1 MAGGQMPD
9 ISHQPPIGD
18 GGEKRGA
25 RRTSAAWGPVIV
37 IGALVLL
44 AALNELLAGM
54 VAGGRLSGYTL
65 RILLQVGISI
75 TMAVS
80 LNLINGIAGQFS
92 LGHAGFMAVGAY
104 SGAAMTMALGP
115 RLAPAGL
122 GPDTPGGGMLLLG
135 VAMLAGGTVA
145 AAAGVVVGLPSLRL
159 RGDYLAIVTLGFGEI
174 IRVILLN
181 IPAVGGAQ
189 GLTGIPPLTNF
200 FWVAVAAVG
209 VIALSRNLVHST
221 HGLAFLSVR
230 EDEIAAAAM
239 GVNTTRV
246 KVLAFVIGAFF
257 AGVGGA
263 LFAHLQ
269 QYIQP
274 RDFDF
279 MRSVEFVVMVV
290 LGGTG
295 SITGSTLAAVVLTCL
310 PEVLRPVA
318 QYRLVIYSLLLIVMM
333 LTRPQGIFGA
343 REISLRGLF
352 PKRRRGEAVER
363 GVE

>member
-1 MAGGQMPD
+1 MGSRETPD
-9 ISHQPPIGD
+9 VQPPVSDASGS
-18 GGEKRGA
+18 EKTGRPRKVG
-25 RRTSAAWGPVIV
+25 AWGPALA
-37 IGALVLL
+37 IGVLVLL
-44 AALNELLAGM
+44 GLLNELFAGM

-65 RILLQVGISI
+65 RILLLVGINI

-104 SGAAMTMALGP
+104 SGAALTMALGP
-115 RLAPAGL
+115 RLAASGL
-122 GPDTPGGGMLLLG
+122 GPDSPAGGMLLLG
-135 VAMLAGGTVA
+135 EAMLVGGVVA
-145 AAAGVVVGLPSLRL
+145 AIAGVVVGLPSLRL

-200 FWVAVAAVG
+200 FWVALAAVG

-295 SITGSTLAAVVLTCL
+295 SITGATLAAVVLTWL

-318 QYRLVIYSLLLIVMM
+318 QYRLVIYSLLLILMM

-352 PKRRRGEAVER
+352 PRRRRGEAVER

>member
-1 MAGGQMPD
+1 MV
-9 ISHQPPIGD
+9 
-18 GGEKRGA
+18 GEGRPKVEEG
-25 RRTSAAWGPVIV
+25 SADAPVASPLPSPLYRFLFVLGV
-37 IGALVLL
+37 IVLL
-44 AALNELLAGM
+44 AVLNELLARL
-54 VAGGRLSGYTL
+54 VAGGQMSGYTL
-65 RILLQVGISI
+65 RVLLLIGINV

-104 SGAAMTMALGP
+104 SSAALTMALGS
-115 RLAPAGL
+115 RLAGTPLAPDAPA
-122 GPDTPGGGMLLLG
+122 GGMLLLG
-135 VAMLAGGTVA
+135 AGMLVAGMAAALAGVI
-145 AAAGVVVGLPSLRL
+145 VGMPSLRL

-189 GLTGIPPLTNF
+189 GLTGIPALTSF
-200 FWVAVAAVG
+200 FWVFLAAAA
-209 VIALSRNLVHST
+209 IIELSRSLRQST

-230 EDEIAAAAM
+230 EDEVAAEAM
-239 GVNTTRV
+239 GINTTRT

-257 AGVGGA
+257 AGMGGA

-279 MRSVEFVVMVV
+279 MLSVQFVTMVV

-295 SITGSTLAAVVLTCL
+295 SITGATFAAAVLTLL
-310 PEVLRPVA
+310 PEVLRPVN

-343 REISLRGLF
+343 REISLRRLF
-352 PKRRRGEAVER
+352 QRRPGTRGAGGR
-363 GVE
+363 DGVIRA